1 MFWIAWLEHAPLGCP
16 WRGLVWLSTCANKR
30 IQLIRQPSNQ
40 ESYDEAVDAPNPV
53 SLISRF
59 HDDIGD
65 VPPIKFETG
74 HQGKEA
80 ERLTRFIWNQV
91 IQLLL
96 ADKELEAN
104 SLLEE
109 FDEPPLWD
117 DPLD

>member
-1 MFWIAWLEHAPLGCP
+1 M
-16 WRGLVWLSTCANKR
+16 
-30 IQLIRQPSNQ
+30 IRQPSNH
-40 ESYDEAVDAPNPV
+40 ESYDRAVDAPSPV

-59 HDDIGD
+59 HDDTGD
-65 VPPIKFETG
+65 VPAIKFESG
-74 HQGKEA
+74 RQGKKA

-96 ADKELEAN
+96 AGKELEAN

>member
-1 MFWIAWLEHAPLGCP
+1 MFWLAWLKHAPLGGP
-16 WRGLVWLSTCANKR
+16 WRGLVRLSTCANKR
-30 IQLIRQPSNQ
+30 SQLIRQASNQ
-40 ESYDEAVDAPNPV
+40 ERYDGTVDAPRAV

-59 HDDIGD
+59 HDDTGD

-96 ADKELEAN
+96 AGKELEAN

>member
-1 MFWIAWLEHAPLGCP
+1 MLWLAWHKHAPLDCP
-16 WRGLVWLSTCANKR
+16 WRDLVWLSTCANKR
-30 IQLIRQPSNQ
+30 SQLIRQPSNQ
-40 ESYDEAVDAPNPV
+40 ERYDGTVDAPRAV

-59 HDDIGD
+59 HDDTGD

-80 ERLTRFIWNQV
+80 KRLTRFLWNQV

-96 ADKELEAN
+96 AGKELEAN

>member
-1 MFWIAWLEHAPLGCP
+1 MFWLACLEHAPLGYQ

-30 IQLIRQPSNQ
+30 SQLIRQPSNQ
-40 ESYDEAVDAPNPV
+40 ESYDRGVDAPSPV
-53 SLISRF
+53 SLIPRF
-59 HDDIGD
+59 HDDTGD

-96 ADKELEAN
+96 AGKELEAN

-117 DPLD
+117 NPLD

>member
-1 MFWIAWLEHAPLGCP
+1 MARPCLAFNVC
-16 WRGLVWLSTCANKR
+16 NKR
-30 IQLIRQPSNQ
+30 SQLIRQPSNQ
-40 ESYDEAVDAPNPV
+40 ERYDGAVDTPNSV

-59 HDDIGD
+59 HDDTGD
-65 VPPIKFETG
+65 VTLRSSSRPGIR
-74 HQGKEA
+74 KEA
-80 ERLTRFIWNQV
+80 KRLTRFIWNQV

-96 ADKELEAN
+96 AGKELEAN

>member
-1 MFWIAWLEHAPLGCP
+1 MFWLAWLEHAPLGCP

-30 IQLIRQPSNQ
+30 SQLIRQPSNQ
-40 ESYDEAVDAPNPV
+40 ESYDGAVDAPNPV

-59 HDDIGD
+59 HDDTGD

-80 ERLTRFIWNQV
+80 KRLTRFIWNQV

-96 ADKELEAN
+96 AGKELEAN

-117 DPLD
+117 DPLV

>member
-1 MFWIAWLEHAPLGCP
+1 MFWLALLKHAPLDCP
-16 WRGLVWLSTCANKR
+16 WRGLVWLSTWANKR
-30 IQLIRQPSNQ
+30 SQLIRQASNQ
-40 ESYDEAVDAPNPV
+40 ERYDGTVDAPRAV

-59 HDDIGD
+59 HDDTGD

-96 ADKELEAN
+96 AGKELEAN

>member
-1 MFWIAWLEHAPLGCP
+1 MLWLAWLKHAPLDCP
-16 WRGLVWLSTCANKR
+16 WRDLIWLSTCANKR
-30 IQLIRQPSNQ
+30 SQLIRQPSNQ
-40 ESYDEAVDAPNPV
+40 ERYDGEVDAPRPL

-59 HDDIGD
+59 HDDTDG
-65 VPPIKFETG
+65 VHPIKFETG

-96 ADKELEAN
+96 AGKESEAN

-109 FDEPPLWD
+109 FDKPPLWD